1 MTIESN
7 VAPQTIALIGFGEA
21 GTAIAR
27 GLCGPDGWR
36 GITRP
41 GDNRARR
48 VIAIDTALDSDDRGH
63 ALGAEAR
70 RLDVDITRD
79 YTAAL
84 RAADLVVCAVPG
96 ENALAAATAAAPFLK
111 PDALYLDLCTV
122 TGRMAEDDRA
132 VVAAAGARYVD
143 VAVMGTFFGH
153 GHKAPMILAGPDA
166 AAVAAW
172 MKAQGF
178 VVSMLGPKPGSAS
191 AVKMMRSVM
200 IKGIEALAVESFVA
214 ARRQG
219 ILEEV
224 LDCFGDL
231 DLVTFRQYVTTLLE
245 THLVHAK
252 RRWEEMEL
260 VERTL
265 HETGVEPLMTRAIVA
280 NHRRT
285 VEAAI
290 APADGKVP
298 PLDVAL
304 ELLSRQAV
312 RGGHNAANK

>member
-1 MTIESN
+1 MSIERD

-27 GLCGPDGWR
+27 GLSGSDGWR
-36 GITRP
+36 HGTRP
-41 GDNRARR
+41 GDNRPRR
-48 VIAIDTALDSDDRGH
+48 LIAIDTALDSDDRGH

-70 RLDVDITRD
+70 RLDVAITRD

-84 RAADLVVCAVPG
+84 READLVFCAVPG
-96 ENALAAATAAAPFLK
+96 ENAFAAATAAAPFLK
-111 PDALYLDLCTV
+111 PNALYLDLCTV
-122 TGRMAEDDRA
+122 TGRMAEQDRA
-132 VVAAAGARYVD
+132 VVEAAGARYVD

-153 GHKAPMILAGPDA
+153 GHKAPMMLACPDA
-166 AAVAAW
+166 DTVAAW
-172 MKAQGF
+172 MKTHGF
-178 VVSMLGPKPGSAS
+178 VVSVLGTKPGSAS

-214 ARRQG
+214 AQRQG

-224 LDCFGDL
+224 LGCFGDL
-231 DLVTFRQYVTTLLE
+231 DVVTFRQYVTTLLE

-252 RRWEEMEL
+252 RRGEEMEL

-265 HETGVEPLMTRAIVA
+265 LETGVEPLMTRAIVS

-285 VEAAI
+285 VDAAI

-304 ELLSRQAV
+304 DLLSQRAV
-312 RGGHNAANK
+312 GGHNADNK